1 MPFSP
6 QSYTGQGIVQ
16 QTERSRVG
24 ELLGAGFAG
33 LGAGIGKGIEKFQE
47 NRAEAKE
54 LRSSLPGLAKFMP
67 KEERD
72 EFLAQVEQTDL
83 AGLRGL
89 RRKVLEFGEMQL
101 QQERI
106 AEVRQAREKEEQTGR
121 AIQSILQS
129 GMPQDVPVARED
141 FTGQIAQSKAE
152 EGRLSSLMKFAPQ
165 PEGAMPTGDS
175 LRTLQQIP
183 SESGKTEFDPT
194 YAQFVRENVAPEG
207 QRNQYQKQAAQR
219 AGLIN
224 EKYAQS
230 MANKAAQ
237 AQKALSQLD
246 EEVSKP
252 LEDVR
257 NQIKLLEEKQRIEE
271 GKPDTRP
278 ETAEEF
284 SKRRSETLNKLINEN
299 PLAAGTIYSALM
311 GDQDKGLDLDADG
324 RKSMGYAMRM
334 QSAEQ
339 DLEDILSE
347 FAPSGTMGSVANML
361 PNMFKSDRRQQYEA
375 TAGDWIAAV
384 LRRESGAAISETEFA
399 RDFKRYFPQPGDK
412 EGTVKL
418 KAERRQRAL
427 ESVTVPLG
435 LGGII
440 PASGGSQI
448 QPQGLVKEY
457 DTTGNLITR

>member
-1 MPFSP
+1 MPFYGP
-6 QSYTGQGIVQ
+6 SYTGQGIVQ

-33 LGAGIGKGIEKFQE
+33 LGKGIGEGIEKFQE

-72 EFLAQVEQTDL
+72 EFLSQVEQTDL

-106 AEVRQAREKEEQTGR
+106 AEARQKREKEEQTGR

-129 GMPQDVPVARED
+129 GMPQEVPVARED
-141 FTGQIAQSKAE
+141 FTGQIAQAEAE

-165 PEGAMPTGDS
+165 PEGAMSTGDS
-175 LRTLQQIP
+175 LRQIQQRL
-183 SESGKTEFDPT
+183 SESGESEFDPT

-207 QRNQYQKQAAQR
+207 QRNEYQKQAAQS

-230 MANKAAQ
+230 MAGKAAQ
-237 AQKALSQLD
+237 AREALGQLD

-257 NQIKLLEEKQRIEE
+257 NQIKLLEEKQSIEE

-284 SKRRSETLNKLINEN
+284 SKRRSETLNKLIKDN

-339 DLEDILSE
+339 DLEDILTE
-347 FAPSGTMGSVANML
+347 FAPSGNMGSIANML

-375 TAGDWIAAV
+375 AAGDWIAAV

-412 EGTVKL
+412 EGTIKL
-418 KAERRQRAL
+418 KAKRRQRAL

-435 LGGII
+435 LGSVI
-440 PASGGSQI
+440 PASEGSQM
-448 QPQGLVKEY
+448 QSQGLVKEY
-457 DTTGNLITR
+457 DTAGNLISR